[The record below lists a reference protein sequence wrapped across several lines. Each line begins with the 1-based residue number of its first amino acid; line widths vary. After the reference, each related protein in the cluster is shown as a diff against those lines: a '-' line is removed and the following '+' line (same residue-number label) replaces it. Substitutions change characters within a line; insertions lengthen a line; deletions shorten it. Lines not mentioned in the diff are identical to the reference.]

1 MGGVKWEEEEVGV
14 SVLPTLK
21 HIFKMTRVEL
31 KQIVQNILTQI
42 WQIKWL
48 INKSTFLITW

>member
-1 MGGVKWEEEEVGV
+1 MGGGKWEEEEVGV